1 MSGGKKHGNLPIFV
15 PHIGC
20 PHRCTFCDQRTIS
33 GAKNAPTPKDVERL
47 CVDALTLDS
56 DRKLE
61 LAFFGGSFTAIDRDY
76 MISLLEAA
84 DKFIGQGISGI
95 RLSTRPDAVGEEVLE
110 ILKRYHVTA
119 IELGVQSMSDEVLIK
134 NRRGHTA
141 ADVEQAVERIKRFG
155 FELGLQMM
163 IGLDGDTEE
172 TTLYTAERIIG
183 FAPDTVRI
191 YPTIALDH
199 TELGERL
206 KKGEYTALTLEE
218 GVRRTARVM
227 ELFGQKAPDI
237 RIIRVGL
244 HPSEEVERNML
255 GGPYH
260 PAFRELC
267 ESEIMKKRLLSQ
279 LEKLGKGSYRVLV
292 NPKDISRMNGQKRKN
307 VQSLAALGYDITVV
321 GDERQQP
328 LYPIIDRL

>member
-1 MSGGKKHGNLPIFV
+1 MSGARKHGNLPIFV

-33 GAKNAPTPKDVERL
+33 GAKTAPTPADVQKL
-47 CVDALTLDS
+47 CIDALSLDP
-56 DRKLE
+56 DRELE

-76 MISLLEAA
+76 MVSLLEAA
-84 DKFIGQGISGI
+84 DKFVGKGISGI
-95 RLSTRPDAVGEEVLE
+95 RLSTRPDAVGEEVLG
-110 ILKRYHVTA
+110 ILKQYHVTA
-119 IELGVQSMSDEVLIK
+119 IELGVQSMSDEVLAK

-141 ADVEQAVERIKRFG
+141 ADVYGAVERIKRFG

-172 TTLYTAERIIG
+172 TTLYTAEKIIA

-206 KKGEYTALTLEE
+206 KRGEYTALTLQE

-227 ELFGQKAPDI
+227 ELFGEKAPDI

-244 HPSEEVERNML
+244 HPSEEVEQNML

-267 ESEIMKKRLLSQ
+267 ESEIMKKRLLNQ
-279 LEKLGKGSYRVLV
+279 LEKLEKGSYRVLV
-292 NPKDISRMNGQKRKN
+292 NPKDISRMNGQKRN
-307 VQSLAALGYDITVV
+307 NIQSLAALGYDITVK
-321 GDERQQP
+321 GDERIKP
-328 LYPIIDRL
+328 LCPTVDRL